1 MQSTTTP
8 KGKPVSFRE
17 WISQHVNQ
25 DTAFGD
31 LARDIAS
38 DAILKEYGPVP
49 RTSKLDDWM
58 NHIVGRACWE
68 CKETMRC
75 AFREYDAY
83 RATVTSA
90 EEQTKGNT

>member
-1 MQSTTTP
+1 MQPTTTS

-38 DAILKEYGPVP
+38 DAILKECGPVP
-49 RTSKLDDWM
+49 RTSKLDDWID
-58 NHIVGRACWE
+58 HIAGRASSQCE
-68 CKETMRC
+68 EAIRC

-90 EEQTKGNT
+90 EE

>member
-1 MQSTTTP
+1 MEPMTTP
-8 KGKPVSFRE
+8 NGKPVSFRK

-58 NHIVGRACWE
+58 NHIANRASLE

-83 RATVTSA
+83 RATVTDA
-90 EEQTKGNT
+90 EEHNGTR